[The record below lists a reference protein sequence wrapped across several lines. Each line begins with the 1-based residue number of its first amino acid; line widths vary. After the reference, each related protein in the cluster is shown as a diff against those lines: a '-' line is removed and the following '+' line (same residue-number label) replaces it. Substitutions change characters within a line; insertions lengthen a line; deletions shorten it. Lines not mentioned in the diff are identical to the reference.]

1 MQRFPGAMP
10 GRLAAF
16 KSGWSHVHNEKQ
28 LHRQDYFRG
37 AGNPFALLCEYPYNM
52 SAGESRLAAIIEAC
66 RRQDRASQK
75 ELYQLFYSFTLAIA
89 MRYTA
94 STDEGREIV
103 NDVFYRVFTKID
115 HYNPELP
122 FKAWLHKV
130 TVHTAIDYYRK
141 YHHNTTQTSELADAM
156 AVEVENAVFSR
167 LSADELR
174 ALVQQLPPA
183 YRMAINLYAI
193 EGYNHQEIAGMMGI
207 TEGTS
212 KSNLFKAR
220 ARLKQLMLSQ
230 EVISK

>member
-1 MQRFPGAMP
+1 MT
-10 GRLAAF
+10 
-16 KSGWSHVHNEKQ
+16 
-28 LHRQDYFRG
+28 
-37 AGNPFALLCEYPYNM
+37 
-52 SAGESRLAAIIEAC
+52 AGENRLAAIIEAC

-75 ELYQLFYSFTLAIA
+75 ELYQLFYRYTLAIA

-94 STDEGREIV
+94 SAEEAREIV
-103 NDVFYRVFTKID
+103 NDVFFRVFTKISN
-115 HYNPELP
+115 YNSELP
-122 FKAWLHKV
+122 FKAWLNKV

-141 YHHNTTQTSELADAM
+141 YHHHTAPIAELSDAM
-156 AVEVENAVFSR
+156 EVEADSNVFSG

-193 EGYNHQEIAGMMGI
+193 EGYDHQEIANKLGI

-220 ARLKQLMLSQ
+220 AKLKQLMLRQ
-230 EVISK
+230 EVIRG